1 MTDHYDLIAR
11 LRAHVR
17 DRGGMSRDAET
28 GEIVLPNGAWAMML
42 AAASALSSQSL
53 SLSEARAALNSFQDE
68 VWGSFDGWSKSLGW
82 GLTGIQPECFA
93 MMDASVRE
101 LVEARKQ
108 LDAIS
113 AAIGSTRFMDPP
125 DGGDVS
131 LVDQVRRMRAE
142 LEAKEARLAALEN
155 CKPVL
160 ADAPSKSPDS
170 DLSSLR
176 KGAEVAVKPL
186 EWDLSRM
193 ARGYPA
199 KAVSIFG
206 NYTAWEIEDGF
217 WMSPE
222 AHCGRR
228 AGVGL
233 QSALDAAQSDF
244 ETRIRSAL
252 VSGSR
257 EDGASLLR
265 TIETLPDDFTDGGN
279 CCAGKLKEPRP

>member
-1 MTDHYDLIAR
+1 MTDHSDLIER
-11 LRAHVR
+11 LRR
-17 DRGGMSRDAET
+17 TPDRDAET

-142 LEAKEARLAALEN
+142 LEAKEARLAALEDRYAD
-155 CKPVL
+155 L
-160 ADAPSKSPDS
+160 ADAHSKNP
-170 DLSSLR
+170 
-176 KGAEVAVKPL
+176 
-186 EWDLSRM
+186 
-193 ARGYPA
+193 
-199 KAVSIFG
+199 
-206 NYTAWEIEDGF
+206 
-217 WMSPE
+217 PE
-222 AHCGRR
+222 ADEATHDR
-228 AGVGL
+228 
-233 QSALDAAQSDF
+233 
-244 ETRIRSAL
+244 
-252 VSGSR
+252 
-257 EDGASLLR
+257 
-265 TIETLPDDFTDGGN
+265 
-279 CCAGKLKEPRP
+279 